1 MSAAGGTAAGG
12 TGPGRTP
19 ATRGSARSEATKL
32 RLFGAAMELI
42 GQRGADGVT
51 VDEIAA
57 AAGVAKGTVY
67 YNFGS
72 KNELVE
78 QLLRYGM
85 GLLMERLDSGETN
98 GGETNDGGAH
108 PPSSAPLDEVR
119 GQVGRAL
126 AFIAEYP
133 AFVRLWLGE
142 QWRADGAWQGL
153 LADMRAEV
161 LAVIEQGVR
170 RVAAEHPLRAGVT
183 PEGVAVALFGAAFV
197 TGMDRAAFHPERALE
212 EATGAVVSLVLGAI
226 EP

>member
-1 MSAAGGTAAGG
+1 MTETGWTATGG
-12 TGPGRTP
+12 TGPARTA

-42 GQRGADGVT
+42 GQRGTDGVT

-85 GLLMERLDSGETN
+85 GLLMERLVPGQA
-98 GGETNDGGAH
+98 NDGGAP
-108 PPSSAPLDEVR
+108 PPSSAPLAEVR
-119 GQVGRAL
+119 GQVERAL

-153 LADMRAEV
+153 LAGMRAEV
-161 LAVIEQGVR
+161 LAVIEQAVR
-170 RVAAEHPLRAGVT
+170 RVAAERPLRPGLT
-183 PEGVAVALFGAAFV
+183 SEGVAVALFGAAFV
-197 TGMDRAAFHPERALE
+197 TGMDRAAFHPERSLD
-212 EATGAVVSLVLGAI
+212 EATEAVVSLALGAI
-226 EP
+226 QP